1 VGHVRIDH
9 GDHDPGFFDGG
20 HGRVH
25 RRPQGDAPLFVGRAH
40 LNQGHVA
47 REVSFTVE
55 TLGLSQKH
63 GNVVGVSLLG
73 RKPDIGADKK
83 GLKLKDAF
91 KRRIGVRRGAFRVQM
106 MNMDSA
112 KFART
117 AAPAQRR
124 NQARG
129 GVGRRADVH
138 VIAGAN
144 GPDGLVRRNRFDVF
158 DSHIANRLKTEG

>member
-1 VGHVRIDH
+1 
-9 GDHDPGFFDGG
+9 
-20 HGRVH
+20 
-25 RRPQGDAPLFVGRAH
+25 
-40 LNQGHVA
+40 
-47 REVSFTVE
+47 
-55 TLGLSQKH
+55 
-63 GNVVGVSLLG
+63 
-73 RKPDIGADKK
+73 
-83 GLKLKDAF
+83 
-91 KRRIGVRRGAFRVQM
+91 M